1 MDSIVGKVALV
12 TGSSQGL
19 GKVIAEML
27 AKEGC
32 KVVVN
37 GAHNVAKAQAVADGI
52 KASGLTAIAKCFDV
66 SDEQAV
72 EKAFNEI
79 EAELGPLE
87 ILVNNARLDPWLRKP
102 GMTEGQWWD
111 MVMQVN
117 LKGAF
122 ICSMALF
129 KRATPRKWGRIVNVS
144 SVRSFLPAEMTMIA
158 YGVSK
163 VGMHAITRAM
173 AHNGAPFGITA
184 NTIAPGMIVTENID
198 KRLTPEMK
206 AKESARVPLGRG
218 ATCEEC
224 ADAVIFPLK
233 NGYVTG
239 ETINI
244 NGGMHYAP

>member
-19 GKVIAEML
+19 GKVIAETL

-37 GAHNVAKAQAVADGI
+37 GAHNVEKAQAVADGI
-52 KASGLTAIAKCFDV
+52 RAAGNFAIAKCFDV
-66 SDEQAV
+66 SDEKAV
-72 EKAFNEI
+72 AKAFDEI
-79 EAELGPLE
+79 EAELGPME
-87 ILVNNARLDPWLRKP
+87 ILINNARLDPWLRKP
-102 GMTEGQWWD
+102 GMSEGQWWD

-122 ICSMALF
+122 ICSMELY
-129 KRATPRKWGRIVNVS
+129 KRAVPRKWGRVVNVA
-144 SVRSFLPAEMTMIA
+144 SVRSFVPAEMTMIA
-158 YGVSK
+158 YGASK
-163 VGMHAITRAM
+163 AGMHVITRAI
-173 AHNGAPFGITA
+173 AHNGAPYGVTA
-184 NTIAPGMIVTENID
+184 NTVAPGMIITENID

-206 AKESARVPLGRG
+206 AKESARVPVGRG

-224 ADAVIFPLK
+224 ADAVLFPLK
-233 NGYVTG
+233 NAYVTG

-244 NGGMHYAP
+244 NGGMYYAP